1 MTINVVNVELL
12 NNKLLRNEQR
22 DLCHVLAFVVKHPNC
37 RTATA
42 DAEYTVG
49 KGSMTFFRNKIWWV
63 LDRLSIITDEMFKRG
78 LITLDRQEELLEKY
92 ETLVMDKVNDLEMAG
107 LMNDWHVTQED
118 IQLCMEKAVMF
129 RLEKVACVDEV
140 PVPLSLDELDEL
152 HGDKYHPNDN
162 EREALWEES
171 EWVDDDE
178 VPVTETP
185 KAVNYDPTPAS
196 DENYALSAEPV
207 QKPEP
212 VKPAFLS
219 SWNSFVWKA

>member
-37 RTATA
+37 RAATA
-42 DAEYTVG
+42 DAKYTVG

-140 PVPLSLDELDEL
+140 PVPLSLDELVAKHGKCENEAPPLSEL
-152 HGDKYHPNDN
+152 LNSRYV
-162 EREALWEES
+162 ERDTA
-171 EWVDDDE
+171 
-178 VPVTETP
+178 
-185 KAVNYDPTPAS
+185 K
-196 DENYALSAEPV
+196 PV

-212 VKPAFLS
+212 VKAAFLS
-219 SWNSFVWKA
+219 SWNSFVGKA